1 MVTAV
6 LVSFE
11 DDGILAMTSEEVDL
25 EKLVGRKVIY
35 KDYKDKTWE
44 GQVVEIIGSFIKIK
58 FNGNPDG
65 LGHGVMMDILT
76 E

>member
-11 DDGILAMTSEEVDL
+11 DDGVLAMTSEEVDL

-35 KDYKDKTWE
+35 KDYKDKIWE

-65 LGHGVMMDILT
+65 LGQGVMMDILT

>member
-65 LGHGVMMDILT
+65 LGQGVMMDILT